1 MEKRWSKIIYM
12 EISLTP
18 ELELFVKEQIDSGNY
33 SSAADV
39 ILTAMKFFEEHE
51 HVYKG
56 RFDELCREVTV
67 GYEAAEQGESI
78 DSEVVF
84 DNLCKKLAQRRAQA
98 SE

>member
-1 MEKRWSKIIYM
+1 M

-18 ELELFVKEQIDSGNY
+18 ALEQFVKRQMDSGNY

-39 ILTAMKFFEEHE
+39 VLTAMQFFEEHE

-56 RFDELCREVTV
+56 RFDELSRDVME
-67 GYEAAEQGESI
+67 GYEAAERGEFI
-78 DSEVVF
+78 DGEVVF
-84 DNLCKKLAQRRAQA
+84 DNLRAKLAQRRAQA

>member
-1 MEKRWSKIIYM
+1 M

-18 ELELFVKEQIDSGNY
+18 ALEQFVKRQMDSGNY

-39 ILTAMKFFEEHE
+39 VLTAMQFFEEHE

-56 RFDELCREVTV
+56 RFDELRRDVMI
-67 GYEAAEQGESI
+67 GYEAAERGELM
-78 DSEVVF
+78 DGKVVF
-84 DNLCKKLAQRRAQA
+84 DNLRAKLAQRRAKA

>member
-18 ELELFVKEQIDSGNY
+18 ELEQFVKKQMDSGNY

-39 ILTAMKFFEEHE
+39 VLTAMKFFEEHE

-56 RFDELCREVTV
+56 RFDELRREVMV
-67 GYEAAEQGESI
+67 GYEAAERGELI
-78 DSEVVF
+78 DGEIVF
-84 DNLCKKLAQRRAQA
+84 DNLREKLAQRRVQA
-98 SE
+98 GG

>member
-1 MEKRWSKIIYM
+1 M

-18 ELELFVKEQIDSGNY
+18 ALERFVKRQMDSGNY

-39 ILTAMKFFEEHE
+39 VLTAMKFFEEHE

-56 RFDELCREVTV
+56 RFDELRREVMV
-67 GYEAAEQGESI
+67 GYEASERGESI
-78 DSEVVF
+78 DGEVVF
-84 DNLCKKLAQRRAQA
+84 ENLRAKLAQRRAQA

>member
-1 MEKRWSKIIYM
+1 M

-18 ELELFVKEQIDSGNY
+18 ALEQFVKRQMDSGNY

-39 ILTAMKFFEEHE
+39 VLAAMKFFEEHE

-56 RFDELCREVTV
+56 RFDELHRDVMV
-67 GYEAAEQGESI
+67 GYEAAERGELM
-78 DSEVVF
+78 DGEVVF
-84 DNLCKKLAQRRAQA
+84 DNLRAKLAQRRAQA

>member
-1 MEKRWSKIIYM
+1 M

-18 ELELFVKEQIDSGNY
+18 ALEQFVKRQMDSGNY

-39 ILTAMKFFEEHE
+39 VLTAMQFFEEHE

-56 RFDELCREVTV
+56 RFNELRREVMV
-67 GYEAAEQGESI
+67 GYEAAKRGELV
-78 DSEVVF
+78 DGEVVF
-84 DNLCKKLAQRRAQA
+84 ENLRAKLAQRRAQA